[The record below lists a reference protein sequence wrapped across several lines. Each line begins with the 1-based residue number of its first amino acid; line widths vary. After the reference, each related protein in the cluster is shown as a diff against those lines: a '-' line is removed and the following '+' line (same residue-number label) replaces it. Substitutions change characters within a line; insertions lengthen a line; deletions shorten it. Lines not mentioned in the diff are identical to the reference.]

1 MKKQIVFVLLMI
13 FSIVSINAQTLY
25 GGVEV
30 GAKGVK
36 ATVLKVTQMAEGS
49 RFDIVA
55 ARTINTTISQGIST
69 NGLITDFAADES
81 ADAVK
86 ELYEWEKTFNV
97 TPNHIYVVGSSGV
110 AMATN
115 HDILAVK
122 VLKKVGVQ
130 MEFITADQEG
140 KLVAKGAIPY
150 KKHTTSLV
158 LDIGGGNTKGGIF
171 EETDDKPRFAPI
183 NMPLGSVTMTDLIN
197 KKNPTDF
204 NDYVAKSLQVKQEN
218 LDPAIKTMFD
228 RKPGAKYRQNL
239 YFIGGAV
246 WAFAILSNPTN
257 TDPYFAFTY
266 NDVLAYQHNIINNFD
281 KLMNPDL
288 SYITDP
294 AVKAQAEKD
303 IARVRDTYSRE
314 SLLAGSMILIGCN
327 EAIGTSKQYYFV
339 RQGHIGWLIAYI
351 VDHSKTSN

>member
-1 MKKQIVFVLLMI
+1 MKKQIVFALLMI

-171 EETDDKPRFAPI
+171 EETDDKPRF
-183 NMPLGSVTMTDLIN
+183 S
-197 KKNPTDF
+197 
-204 NDYVAKSLQVKQEN
+204 
-218 LDPAIKTMFD
+218 
-228 RKPGAKYRQNL
+228 
-239 YFIGGAV
+239 
-246 WAFAILSNPTN
+246 
-257 TDPYFAFTY
+257 
-266 NDVLAYQHNIINNFD
+266 
-281 KLMNPDL
+281 
-288 SYITDP
+288 
-294 AVKAQAEKD
+294 
-303 IARVRDTYSRE
+303 
-314 SLLAGSMILIGCN
+314 
-327 EAIGTSKQYYFV
+327 
-339 RQGHIGWLIAYI
+339 
-351 VDHSKTSN
+351 